1 VAKTTED
8 LFDDIFDANI
18 RGVYFTVQKAPPL
31 LADGGA
37 VVLATSWFVEAS
49 VARSST
55 ISASKAARL
64 NLTRTLASELI
75 GRNIR
80 VNAVSAG
87 TIETS
92 LFGKLGPSGECADN
106 RPVPAAHRS
115 LHGYVWSTE
124 RRKMDGPDV
133 LPTLKGCKEFLRLS
147 DARLGIA
154 SGDASWR
161 VDSRLVPHGDGSKQ
175 RLGWA
180 TRSRSVLAHH
190 SRFQSYRL
198 HQDQRA
204 VNACLSRRFA
214 GISSSQ
220 GSYLHQP

>member
-106 RPVPAAHRS
+106 GQCLLRIGHC
-115 LHGYVWSTE
+115 
-124 RRKMDGPDV
+124 MDMFG
-133 LPTLKGCKEFLRLS
+133 RLS
-147 DARLGIA
+147 GAR
-154 SGDASWR
+154 WM
-161 VDSRLVPHGDGSKQ
+161 
-175 RLGWA
+175 
-180 TRSRSVLAHH
+180 VLM
-190 SRFQSYRL
+190 Y
-198 HQDQRA
+198 
-204 VNACLSRRFA
+204 CRR
-214 GISSSQ
+214 
-220 GSYLHQP
+220 